1 MNTRNELQSKQRIG
15 TSLQRVVSLP
25 LLALSLMAL
34 PSAALA
40 ETLLIKG
47 AKVITLTDAG
57 TLPSADILIR
67 DDRIQQVAANLGG
80 VRADRVIE
88 AAGKVVTPGLIA
100 PTSELGLTEISAA
113 AATNDGAILDKS
125 VGTAFDPV
133 PAFNPH
139 STLIP
144 FNRAGGLTRAVV
156 VPSSEEKIFAGQ
168 GFAIKLTGDFD
179 SVTGKGLLQKI
190 YLGEYGAQLAG
201 GSRANAFAQVKSAL
215 QEAREFATNKKLIER
230 GEWREL
236 KYSLADLE
244 ALQPLLKG
252 EQIALVSVNRASD
265 ILQVLA
271 LADDFNL
278 KLVIAGA
285 AEGWMV
291 ADQLAAAGVPVV
303 IDPVSNSPSAFES
316 LGARMENAAMLHKAG
331 VKVLISGPG
340 YAGTHNSY
348 LSRQGAGNAVAYGL
362 PYEEGLKAVS
372 TNVAE
377 VFGLEGGTIEPGA
390 VADLVIWSGDPLEV
404 TSYAEGVMIGGAR
417 QSLVNRSTRLR
428 DRYLKPQPGYGH
440 GYKE

>member
-1 MNTRNELQSKQRIG
+1 MTNTVKKPQSERGIC
-15 TSLQRVVSLP
+15 TFLCRAMAVALVAMPSLT
-25 LLALSLMAL
+25 M
-34 PSAALA
+34 A

-57 TLPSADILIR
+57 TLPKADILIQ
-67 DDRIQQVAANLGG
+67 DDRIQQVGADLGN
-80 VRADRVIE
+80 VRVDRVID
-88 AAGKVVTPGLIA
+88 AAGKVVTPGIIA
-100 PTSELGLTEISAA
+100 PESELGLTEIGAA
-113 AATNDGAILDKS
+113 ASTNDSAIIDMS

-133 PAFNPH
+133 TAFNPH

-156 VPSSEEKIFAGQ
+156 TPSSEEKIFAGQ
-168 GFAIKLTGDFD
+168 GFAIKLTSDYD
-179 SVTGKGLLQKI
+179 SVTDKALVQKI

-215 QEAREFATNKKLIER
+215 AEAREYAKNKHLIER

-236 KYSLADLE
+236 KYPLADLE
-244 ALQPLLKG
+244 ALQPLLRG

-265 ILQVLA
+265 ILQVLE
-271 LADDFNL
+271 LVNDFNL
-278 KLVIAGA
+278 KLVLDDAT
-285 AEGWMV
+285 EGWMV
-291 ADQLAAAGVPVV
+291 AEQLANAGVPVI

-316 LGARMENAAMLHKAG
+316 LGARMENAALLHKAG
-331 VKVLISGPG
+331 VTVMISGPG
-340 YAGTHNSY
+340 YAGSHNSY

-372 TNVAE
+372 SNVAE
-377 VFGLEGGTIEPGA
+377 VFGLEGGAIKPGA

-404 TSYAEGVMIGGAR
+404 TSYAEGVMIGGVP

-428 DRYLKPQPGYGH
+428 DRYLKPQAGYEH
-440 GYKE
+440 AYKE